1 MTEDDVAT
9 PPSPDAR
16 LAALGL
22 TLPPVVAPMAAYVPA
37 VRSGSMVYT
46 AGQLPI
52 VDGQLVSTGK
62 VGAEVGAVEAAA
74 LARTCALNAL
84 AAAASAA
91 GGLSSIKRVVKL
103 TGFVASAPD
112 FTGQPQ
118 VVNGASE
125 LLLEIFGD
133 AGRHAR
139 SAVGTAVLPRNA
151 PVEIE
156 LIVEVRD

>member
-1 MTEDDVAT
+1 MSNEDAAGS
-9 PPSPDAR
+9 SPDER
-16 LAALGL
+16 LAAMGL
-22 TLPPVVAPMAAYVPA
+22 RLPQVVAPLAAYVPA
-37 VRSGSMVYT
+37 VKSGSTVYT
-46 AGQLPI
+46 AGQLPMS
-52 VDGQLVSTGK
+52 DGQLLSSGK
-62 VGAEVGAVEAAA
+62 VGAEVGVAEAAA

-84 AAAASAA
+84 AAAASVA
-91 GGLSSIKRVVKL
+91 GGLSSIKRIVKL

-139 SAVGTAVLPRNA
+139 SAVGTAVLPLNA
-151 PVEIE
+151 PVEVE

>member
-1 MTEDDVAT
+1 MTE
-9 PPSPDAR
+9 PDAGASAPEEK

-22 TLPPVVAPMAAYVPA
+22 TLPAVAAPLAAYVPA
-37 VRSGSMVYT
+37 VRAGSLVYT
-46 AGQLPI
+46 AGQLPV
-52 VDGQLVSTGK
+52 VDGKLLSAGK
-62 VGAEVGAVEAAA
+62 VGAEVGAAEAAA

-91 GGLSSIKRVVKL
+91 GGLSAIRRIIKL

-125 LLLEIFGD
+125 LLLEVFGE

-139 SAVGTAVLPRNA
+139 SAVGTAVLPLDA

-156 LIVEVRD
+156 LIVEVSD